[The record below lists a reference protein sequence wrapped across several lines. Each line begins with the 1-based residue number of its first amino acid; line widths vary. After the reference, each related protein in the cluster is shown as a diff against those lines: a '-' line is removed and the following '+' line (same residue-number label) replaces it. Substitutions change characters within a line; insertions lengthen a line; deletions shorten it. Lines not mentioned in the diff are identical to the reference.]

1 MTAPDPQPTSFLT
14 LERGTPVVD
23 RFGEPVGEI
32 HRVLILDGGGFDGV
46 IVRTP
51 AGRRFVDAPE
61 VRRIAGGAVTL
72 GITVADVATPGAD
85 GPRMYGVPAARIG
98 RTEVTEADRDEAV
111 ECLKRAYVRDDLTTD
126 DLGDRVAVVHLAETL
141 EALDDAVTGLNS

>member
-23 RFGEPVGEI
+23 RFGEPVGEV

-51 AGRRFVDAPE
+51 AGRRFAASPAA
-61 VRRIAGGAVTL
+61 RRIAAGAVTL
-72 GITVADVATPGAD
+72 GITVADVAPPGAD
-85 GPRMYGVPAARIG
+85 APRMCGVPAARIG
-98 RTEVTEADRDEAV
+98 RT
-111 ECLKRAYVRDDLTTD
+111 
-126 DLGDRVAVVHLAETL
+126 
-141 EALDDAVTGLNS
+141 

>member
-23 RFGEPVGEI
+23 RFGEPVGEV
-32 HRVLILDGGGFDGV
+32 HRVLIFDGGGFDGV

-51 AGRRFVDAPE
+51 AGRGSLDAPE
-61 VRRIAGGAVTL
+61 ARRIAGGAVTL

-111 ECLKRAYVRDDLTTD
+111 ERAYVRDDLTTD

-141 EALDDAVTGLNS
+141 EALD